1 MTFAE
6 LDCLSAFLRSLVY
19 IATIAVAGSVFVR
32 TTLALPGAGRML
44 DRQIA
49 FGVIL
54 LFVCE
59 PLRYAAFQLS
69 IAQGDWAMAF
79 DPAMRW
85 MGAETPLGQ
94 AAAVRLIGATVVFIG
109 LWWRPLALVGAL
121 LVVSSYLVEGHT
133 VASDSRLLLAALL
146 LLHLAVAHWWIGALL
161 PLRAITSGTNDDVI
175 VESIEGFGRK
185 AVFAVA
191 LLLLAGLTMLGELV
205 EWRLDAFSSYQQGF
219 LLKLLGFALIIAIA
233 GLNKMTWTPMLIQD
247 PQRGRDGLRFSINVE
262 LAVAAAILFATAVA
276 TSFPPLEH

>member
-6 LDCLSAFLRSLVY
+6 LDWLSVFLRTLVY
-19 IATIAVAGSVFVR
+19 IATIAVAGSVLVR
-32 TTLALPGAGRML
+32 ATLALPGADRML
-44 DRQIA
+44 KRQIA
-49 FGVIL
+49 FGVVL
-54 LFVCE
+54 LCVCE
-59 PLRYAAFQLS
+59 PIRYAAFQLS

-94 AAAVRLIGATVVFIG
+94 AAAVRLIGAAVVVSG

-121 LVVSSYLVEGHT
+121 LIVSSYLVEGHT

-146 LLHLAVAHWWIGALL
+146 FLHLAIAHWWIGALL
-161 PLRAITSGTNDDVI
+161 PLRAIVSGTNNDAI
-175 VESIEGFGRK
+175 VRSIEGFGRK

-191 LLLLAGLTMLGELV
+191 ALLLAGLTMLDELV
-205 EWRLDAFSSYQQGF
+205 ECQFDASSSYQQGF

-233 GLNKMTWTPMLIQD
+233 GLNKMMWTPLLVQD
-247 PQRGRDGLRFSINVE
+247 PQRGRDGLRSSINIE

-276 TSFPPLEH
+276 TSSPPVEH